1 LATPQYLF
9 YLYIFPSIYLIERK
23 PGEF

>member
-9 YLYIFPSIYLIERK
+9 FYLQF
-23 PGEF
+23 